1 MKSVHYWILANLTLI
16 LHSIFICF
24 VVLGGLLVFRWRW
37 IFFLHLPAVVWGTL
51 IEYQEW
57 LCPLTPL
64 EQHFR
69 QMAGQAGYAGGFIEH
84 YLLPLLYPSDLNR
97 DVQIVLGSFVI
108 AINILIYGWLTRRLL
123 SARSARYR

>member
-97 DVQIVLGSFVI
+97 DVQIVLGSFVV